1 MKHAVLAVTAAAL
14 AFPVGFAAPAS
25 ADIFGNT
32 LTVSADNTTGTVPM
46 SVSAQVECGEGLD
59 SNGFALLNDVV
70 PVGETRGEVPS
81 CHLPAGSNGEW
92 SLNLNGVECAGRI
105 TNPYVGGL
113 TAGRWNRGYDNC
125 PWPSVIE
132 EGGAEYTPYFRW
144 AKNDDGVYNLT
155 VTPPEV
161 WQTMV
166 APSQTPPVAAADV
179 NADPSSRRAKEA
191 DTGYLTRHPGRVTA
205 MAKRFVNHPGDM
217 VNIHGYGPD
226 RDVALARAEHVRDY
240 LLSEI
245 TRLGG
250 EPDTYPVM
258 VTYAGDPD
266 HKKGVHVTIHQH
278 TASLSTV
285 PDVGTLTIGG
295 TS

>member
-1 MKHAVLAVTAAAL
+1 MKHAILAVTAAAL

-32 LTVSADNTTGTVPM
+32 LTASADNSAGTVPM
-46 SVSAQVECGEGLD
+46 SVSVQVECGEGLD
-59 SNGFALLNDVV
+59 SNGFALLNDVI
-70 PVGETRGEVPS
+70 PAGESRGEVAS

-105 TNPYVGGL
+105 INPYVGGL

-161 WQTMV
+161 WQAMV
-166 APSQTPPVAAADV
+166 APSQTPPVAAADANV
-179 NADPSSRRAKEA
+179 ESTQGRSRNS
-191 DTGYLTRHPGRVTA
+191 GYVTANPGRVTA
-205 MAKRFVNHPGDM
+205 MAKRFAAAPGDM
-217 VNIHGYGPD
+217 INIHAYGPD
-226 RDVALARAEHVRDY
+226 EEIALARAEHVKAH

-250 EPDTYPVM
+250 DPDAYPVM
-258 VTYAGDPD
+258 VVYAGDPA
-266 HKKGVHVTIHQH
+266 HKKNVHVTIHQH
-278 TASLSTV
+278 TASLGTD
-285 PDVGTLTIGG
+285 PDGGTLTIGG
-295 TS
+295 AS